1 MKAERDAMMFS
12 QRGTS
17 SSKANR
23 QRIDERINELIR
35 MRKQKLQK
43 TYTRPVIQ
51 PPTISVAVPRPKLD
65 TQPRSDVAQMNTE
78 RNKITLKMT
87 PVWFETDNQQ
97 VALKGI
103 VYPSNTTDHR
113 PFNTVARYRIM
124 IGQSND
130 FCKQA
135 LAVGE
140 NSTETL
146 ILMLDAFAQQFGA
159 DLSFTNDELPFDKSA
174 YGLACGIANLGNAHL
189 LAANYVPTAK
199 FSVILNLDYNKSF
212 AGSDDSLKDFLF
224 NFSKAIAQTLNCSE
238 EYIKVFSIEKSA
250 EISNSTIIHF
260 GFTSPNQKET
270 KQIAHD
276 FQTQARSG
284 FRENAA
290 LEYIKPIEY
299 SYTLTPMISYLQL
312 RLKDFVPEHNVDYRK
327 AGLPESEQRGGYPY
341 YSPIGWYYHALK
353 VDQKYPNDNVWFGSV
368 NAKGE
373 WPVAFHGTHSSTV
386 SGVIEQ
392 DFLKSTTQTNVASQ
406 ETMDQSGFYLTTHC
420 NGGAHPH
427 CTTPFRL
434 EMPDKKNKTFRVV
447 FMCRVQPDKFTIHQA
462 PALAG
467 HIWRLVDSDAVR
479 PYGILIKDEDAR
491 NN

>member
-135 LAVGE
+135 LAV
-140 NSTETL
+140 
-146 ILMLDAFAQQFGA
+146 
-159 DLSFTNDELPFDKSA
+159 
-174 YGLACGIANLGNAHL
+174 
-189 LAANYVPTAK
+189 
-199 FSVILNLDYNKSF
+199 
-212 AGSDDSLKDFLF
+212 
-224 NFSKAIAQTLNCSE
+224 
-238 EYIKVFSIEKSA
+238 
-250 EISNSTIIHF
+250 
-260 GFTSPNQKET
+260 
-270 KQIAHD
+270 
-276 FQTQARSG
+276 
-284 FRENAA
+284 
-290 LEYIKPIEY
+290 
-299 SYTLTPMISYLQL
+299 
-312 RLKDFVPEHNVDYRK
+312 DYRK

-341 YSPIGWYYHALK
+341 YSPIGWYCHALK